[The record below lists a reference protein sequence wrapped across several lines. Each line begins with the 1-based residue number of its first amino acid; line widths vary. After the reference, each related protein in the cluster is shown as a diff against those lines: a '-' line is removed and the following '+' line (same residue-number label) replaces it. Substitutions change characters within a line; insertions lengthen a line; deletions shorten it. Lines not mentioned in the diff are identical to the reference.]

1 MSKITIEIE
10 DTLQDRVDSAIED
23 VKDELLRYCE
33 DSEPDKVP
41 DLGNDLDYSGGYHE
55 IIDSSVPIYNKEIDD
70 IFYLHGR
77 DVEAAFDDA
86 GIGSKE
92 DEGWPSG
99 WRPAAIYCYIDQ
111 AVREWYD
118 DHAEDIFEEWQA
130 KHRAKKL
137 AGIEIF
143 EVTAG
148 DFLNAEAGSWQF
160 EIIDTEVK
168 RLNSEG
174 FYGEDRIREIIED
187 TAKASAGFYWWSC
200 QPGCLPDGEANG
212 PFETSEE
219 AEEDVLSN

>member
-23 VKDELLRYCE
+23 VKSELIRYC
-33 DSEPDKVP
+33 DDNEPDKLP
-41 DLGNDLDYSGGYHE
+41 DLGNDLDYSGTIHE
-55 IIDSSVPIYNKEIDD
+55 IVDGSVPIYNNEIRD

-92 DEGWPSG
+92 DGGWPSG
-99 WRPAAIYCYIDQ
+99 WRPAAIYSYIEEQ
-111 AVREWYD
+111 VHEWYN
-118 DHAEDIFEEWQA
+118 DHADEVFEEWQE

-143 EVTAG
+143 HISAD
-148 DFLNAEAGSWQF
+148 DFLEAEPETWQADRLAEAVKEKLTGDYDQA
-160 EIIDTEVK
+160 EVEPATEEAAIA
-168 RLNSEG
+168 LE
-174 FYGEDRIREIIED
+174 
-187 TAKASAGFYWWSC
+187 GFYWWSC

-212 PFETSEE
+212 PFETREE
-219 AEEDVLSN
+219 AEEDVLAS

>member
-23 VKDELLRYCE
+23 VKDELLRYCDE
-33 DSEPDKVP
+33 SEPDKLP

-55 IIDSSVPIYNKEIDD
+55 IIDSAVPIYNKEIDD

-118 DHAEDIFEEWQA
+118 DHAEDIFEEWQK

-137 AGIEIF
+137 SGIEIF
-143 EVTAG
+143 EVTAD
-148 DFLNAEAGSWQF
+148 DFLAAEAGTWQADRVAEELCF
-160 EIIDTEVK
+160 KIVAGAFLLLWIALEII
-168 RLNSEG
+168 N
-174 FYGEDRIREIIED
+174 RI
-187 TAKASAGFYWWSC
+187 S
-200 QPGCLPDGEANG
+200 
-212 PFETSEE
+212 
-219 AEEDVLSN
+219 

>member
-55 IIDSSVPIYNKEIDD
+55 IIDSAVPIYNKEIDD

-148 DFLNAEAGSWQF
+148 DFLNAEPGSWQADRVA
-160 EIIDTEVK
+160 EAVKESLGHDYDQAEVEPATE
-168 RLNSEG
+168 EA
-174 FYGEDRIREIIED
+174 
-187 TAKASAGFYWWSC
+187 AKELAGFYWWSC

-212 PFETSEE
+212 PFETAEE

>member
-33 DSEPDKVP
+33 DSEPDKLP

-118 DHAEDIFEEWQA
+118 DHAEDIFEEWQK
-130 KHRAKKL
+130 KH
-137 AGIEIF
+137 
-143 EVTAG
+143 
-148 DFLNAEAGSWQF
+148 Q
-160 EIIDTEVK
+160 
-168 RLNSEG
+168 EG
-174 FYGEDRIREIIED
+174 KD
-187 TAKASAGFYWWSC
+187 AS
-200 QPGCLPDGEANG
+200 
-212 PFETSEE
+212 
-219 AEEDVLSN
+219 SN